1 MTLSTPPL
9 KVRALARFMS
19 NPAALARHPELPPLV
34 EAYLV
39 AVTAQAGRPLLFTVL
54 LENGALFSG
63 LPISALFCEKYGAE
77 VSTTSQCLSVVEA
90 QPWSCLE
97 GPAQIVEYELLLDA
111 QVWVRTP
118 RLENRNCFY
127 LFTIDYHGEGLAQDP
142 EQSKSH
148 NILVTDHGQLLAM
161 PNNYCLFRNEWF
173 TGGRLAFP
181 TWLRRQSAYY
191 RAE

>member
-9 KVRALARFMS
+9 KVRVLTRFMS
-19 NPAALARHPELPPLV
+19 NSAALARHPELPQLV
-34 EAYLV
+34 DGYLV

-63 LPISALFCEKYGAE
+63 LPISALYCEKYGAE
-77 VSTTSQCLSVVEA
+77 ISPFPQGLSVVEA

-97 GPAQIVEYELLLDA
+97 GPAQIVEYELLLDS

-118 RLENRNCFY
+118 RFENRNCFY

-142 EQSKSH
+142 EQAKSH
-148 NILVTDHGQLLAM
+148 NVLVSDQGQLLAM

-173 TGGRLAFP
+173 TGGQDAFP

>member
-19 NPAALARHPELPPLV
+19 NSAALAKHPELPALAD
-34 EAYLV
+34 AYLV
-39 AVTAQAGRPLLFTVL
+39 AVTAQAGRPLLFTIL

-63 LPISALFCEKYGAE
+63 LPITALFCEKHDARIPA
-77 VSTTSQCLSVVEA
+77 TPQTLSLAEA

-97 GPAQIVEYELLLDA
+97 GPAQIVEYELLLDSR
-111 QVWVRTP
+111 VWVRTP
-118 RLENRNCFY
+118 RFENRNCFY

-148 NILVTDHGQLLAM
+148 NILVSEKGELLAM
-161 PNNYCLFRNEWF
+161 PNNYCLFQNEWF
-173 TGGRLAFP
+173 TGGREAFP